1 LFAETIETLSGWIA
15 EPPRLL
21 QLDML
26 ARIVLQLILFAASAF
41 FSGSET
47 ALFSLTKFDLQ
58 RVSRSR
64 DASAETL
71 HSLLEQP
78 RRLIVSIL
86 CGNELVNIAA
96 ATNMTGI
103 LVELVGIEAAAFTA
117 AFVMIPLILVF
128 GEVTPK
134 TLAVTRPTWVSTRIV
149 ARPMA
154 VWVRLVAPLALVVR
168 AIADR
173 TTTLI
178 VGPERAKQNIL
189 HIEELRN
196 LIDEGVE
203 SGELSPT
210 ERSLVEG
217 LIRAGST
224 EVREIMTP
232 RTQVV
237 FLDGALEGE
246 EQREECLRLQRARVP
261 VFQGNRDT
269 VIGFLYAE
277 DLLAHD
283 TPSGSDAASAPV
295 LHPPLAVSPTTQ
307 IDEMLEFFD
316 RHDARAALVVNE
328 FGATDGIVTLSDVTR
343 YLFAGVFD
351 TAAAGGEEVE
361 QIDGA
366 YHVMGTTSLPE
377 VCRITGLDLTDP
389 TMTTIA
395 GAVLRRFGR
404 VPSVGECCE
413 LDGFEVE
420 VLEMDNLRIACVR
433 LRHITA
439 AERDERETVL

>member
-1 LFAETIETLSGWIA
+1 MFAETFETLGGWIA

-26 ARIVLQLILFAASAF
+26 ARIVLQLVLFSASAF

-58 RVSRSR
+58 QVSRSR
-64 DASAETL
+64 HASSDTL

-134 TLAVTRPTWVSTRIV
+134 TLAVTRPIWVSTRIV
-149 ARPMA
+149 ARPMS
-154 VWVRLVAPLALVVR
+154 VWVRVVAPLALLVR
-168 AIADR
+168 AVADR

-178 VGPERAKQNIL
+178 VGPERKKENIL
-189 HIEELRN
+189 HVEELRS
-196 LIDEGVE
+196 LIDEAVE

-210 ERSLVEG
+210 ERSLVDG

-237 FLDGALEGE
+237 FLDGALEPE
-246 EQREECLRLQRARVP
+246 RLREEGLRLQRARVP
-261 VFQGNRDT
+261 VFQGNRDN
-269 VIGFLYAE
+269 VVGFLYAE
-277 DLLAHD
+277 DLIAPDIAFGPRRLVVA
-283 TPSGSDAASAPV
+283 DAASP
-295 LHPPLAVSPTTQ
+295 S
-307 IDEMLEFFD
+307 
-316 RHDARAALVVNE
+316 
-328 FGATDGIVTLSDVTR
+328 G
-343 YLFAGVFD
+343 GVAD
-351 TAAAGGEEVE
+351 
-361 QIDGA
+361 
-366 YHVMGTTSLPE
+366 
-377 VCRITGLDLTDP
+377 DP
-389 TMTTIA
+389 
-395 GAVLRRFGR
+395 GR
-404 VPSVGECCE
+404 
-413 LDGFEVE
+413 
-420 VLEMDNLRIACVR
+420 
-433 LRHITA
+433 
-439 AERDERETVL
+439 

>member
-1 LFAETIETLSGWIA
+1 MFAETFETLSGWVA

-26 ARIVLQLILFAASAF
+26 ARIILQVWLFFASAF

-58 RVSRSR
+58 RINRSR
-64 DASAETL
+64 DASADTV
-71 HSLLEQP
+71 HSLLERP

-96 ATNMTGI
+96 AANMTGI

-134 TLAVTRPTWVSTRIV
+134 TLAVTQPIWVSTRIV
-149 ARPMA
+149 ARPMG
-154 VWVRLVAPLALVVR
+154 VWVRVIAPLAFVVR

-173 TTTLI
+173 TTTFI
-178 VGPERAKQNIL
+178 VGPEREKQNIL
-189 HIEELRN
+189 HVEELRS

-210 ERSLVEG
+210 ERSLVDG

-232 RTQVV
+232 RTQVA
-237 FLDGALEGE
+237 FLDGALEA
-246 EQREECLRLQRARVP
+246 EQLRIEGLRLQRARVP
-261 VFQGNRDT
+261 VFQGNRDN

-277 DLLAHD
+277 DLLAPD
-283 TPSGSDAASAPV
+283 TSADLGGSSTPP

-307 IDEMLEFFD
+307 IDQMLGFFD
-316 RHDARAALVVNE
+316 ERNARAALVVNE

-343 YLFAGVFD
+343 YLFSGVFE
-351 TAAAGGEEVE
+351 AANADAEAIE

-366 YHVMGTTSLPE
+366 YRVNGTTSLPDIR
-377 VCRITGLDLTDP
+377 RITGLDLEDP
-389 TMTTIA
+389 SMTTIA
-395 GAVLRRFGR
+395 GAVMRSFGR
-404 VPSVGECCE
+404 VPNVGDRCE
-413 LDGFEVE
+413 LDGFEIE
-420 VLEMDNLRIACVR
+420 VLEMENLRIACLR
-433 LRHITA
+433 LRRIA
-439 AERDERETVL
+439 QLERRDEETES

>member
-1 LFAETIETLSGWIA
+1 MLESLSQWFAD
-15 EPPRLL
+15 PPRLF

-26 ARIVLQLILFAASAF
+26 LRILLQLVLFSASAF

-64 DASAETL
+64 HESADTL

-134 TLAVTRPTWVSTRIV
+134 TLAVTRPIWVSTRIV
-149 ARPMA
+149 ARPMRL
-154 VWVRLVAPLALVVR
+154 WVRVVSPLAVLVR

-178 VGPERAKQNIL
+178 VGPERTKENIL
-189 HIEELRN
+189 HVEELRS

-203 SGELSPT
+203 AGELSPT
-210 ERSLVEG
+210 ERSLVDG
-217 LIRAGST
+217 LIRAGSA

-232 RTQVV
+232 RTQVA
-237 FLDGALEGE
+237 FLDGALRGE
-246 EQREECLRLQRARVP
+246 RLREECLRLQRARVP
-261 VFQGNRDT
+261 VFQGNRDN

-277 DLLAHD
+277 DLLAPD
-283 TPSGSDAASAPV
+283 TLPGPAGTSAAR

-307 IDEMLEFFD
+307 VDEMLGFFED
-316 RHDARAALVVNE
+316 HSARAALVVNE

-351 TAAAGGEEVE
+351 AAAAEGGAVE
-361 QIDGA
+361 QVDGG
-366 YHVMGTTSLPE
+366 YRVLGTTPLGE
-377 VCRITGLDLTDP
+377 MRRLIGLDLEDP

-404 VPSVGECCE
+404 VPSVGDRCE
-413 LDGFEVE
+413 LDGFEIE
-420 VLEMDNLRIACVR
+420 VLEMEGHRIAR
-433 LRHITA
+433 LGLRRIVVAKSEGKREDGGA
-439 AERDERETVL
+439 AS